1 MRQRWLQI
9 VLMLITAVR
18 NMLTDNAFLMAAAI
32 SYYALLSM
40 LPLLLAVLAATTFVV
55 DAEAAIE
62 QIIDAIEELIP
73 LQAILPEGEAQFR
86 AIIGDVLRDRGTVGL
101 ISAGTLLWS
110 GSRVFGAIS
119 RALNLAYDADET
131 PGFLRRTIREVLML
145 LTLGVFSIMALASRA
160 AIDLASRVLALLP
173 AGEGMLVPLLRSFVP
188 ATLLLLAFFL
198 IYRFVPRRRQH
209 WQAALVGAAIATALF
224 LLARPIFVGYV
235 VHFSN
240 HNVIYGSIG
249 AVVVILLWIWIIALI
264 LLFGGEIASHT
275 QEMLIEGRSASEV
288 ARRHAERAP
297 DRWTRVRDMIATIE
311 QQTRR

>member
-32 SYYALLSM
+32 AYYALLSM

-73 LQAILPEGEAQFR
+73 LQAILPEGEAQAR

-101 ISAGTLLWS
+101 ISAGALLWS

-145 LTLGVFSIMALASRA
+145 LTLGVFSIVALASRA
-160 AIDLASRVLALLP
+160 LIDLASRVLALLP

-188 ATLLLLAFFL
+188 ATLLGIAFFL

-209 WQAALVGAAIATALF
+209 WQAALAGTAIATALF

-264 LLFGGEIASHT
+264 LLFGGEIAAHT

-288 ARRHAERAP
+288 ARRHAARAP

-311 QQTRR
+311 QQTRP